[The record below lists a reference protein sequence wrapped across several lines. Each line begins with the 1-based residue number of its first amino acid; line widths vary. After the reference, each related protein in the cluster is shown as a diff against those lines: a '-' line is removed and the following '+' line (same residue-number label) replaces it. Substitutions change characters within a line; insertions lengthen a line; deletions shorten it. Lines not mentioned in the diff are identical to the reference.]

1 MSDFS
6 NKNVL
11 FLHIFV
17 LKSRVDFR
25 QLQYIFNVVLK
36 KFGKNKKREHYT
48 DIKKICTQIID
59 ECKKSADGNFNSGL
73 YDAKKFLR
81 DLFNAKGRRCK

>member
-1 MSDFS
+1 MSDFG

-48 DIKKICTQIID
+48 DIK
-59 ECKKSADGNFNSGL
+59 
-73 YDAKKFLR
+73 
-81 DLFNAKGRRCK
+81 